1 MVQFTQY
8 VAVQWSEMQFK
19 SSMNTQKNHFDLKC
33 MMIVDGILEIQTSNY
48 KKETIYFWN
57 GGHEQWMMTYEGS
70 KLPERQL
77 PCKKE
82 EGCEYPR

>member
-1 MVQFTQY
+1 
-8 VAVQWSEMQFK
+8 
-19 SSMNTQKNHFDLKC
+19 
-33 MMIVDGILEIQTSNY
+33 MMIVDGILDIQTSNY

-57 GGHEQWMMTYEGS
+57 GGHGQWMMTFEGS